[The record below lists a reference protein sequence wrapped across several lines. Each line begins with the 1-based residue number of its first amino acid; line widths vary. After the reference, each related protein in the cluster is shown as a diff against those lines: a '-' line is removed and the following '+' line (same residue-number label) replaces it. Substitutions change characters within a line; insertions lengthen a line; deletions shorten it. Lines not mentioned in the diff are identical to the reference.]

1 MEYID
6 SKMSNKR
13 VLVPLMNG
21 FEETE
26 YIAVRDVL
34 IREGIDVDSVSLT
47 GEKLLT
53 ANHNTVIGAD
63 LVYGKQNIFLG
74 DYDAIFIP
82 GGGIGVENL
91 DKSLEFD
98 SLVNDFYSNDKVV
111 GAICAAPSLLAKRGM
126 LKGVEAVVFPDKQL
140 ISILEKNEAKYFAD
154 EIYKVDRNIA
164 TGKDF
169 ASSIQYGYALANLIN
184 DWK

>member
-1 MEYID
+1 
-6 SKMSNKR
+6 MSNKR

-34 IREGIDVDSVSLT
+34 IREGIDVDSISLT

-63 LVYGKQNIFLG
+63 MVYGKQTFSIN
-74 DYDAIFIP
+74 DYEAIFIP

-91 DKSLEFD
+91 DKSLEFENI
-98 SLVNDFYSNDKVV
+98 LNQFASNNKVI
-111 GAICAAPSLLAKRGM
+111 GAICAAPSLLAKRGL
-126 LKGVEAVVFPDKQL
+126 LKGKQAVVFPDKGL
-140 ISILEKNEAKYFAD
+140 VETLKSNEAIYLPD
-154 EIYKVDRNIA
+154 EIYKVDGNIA